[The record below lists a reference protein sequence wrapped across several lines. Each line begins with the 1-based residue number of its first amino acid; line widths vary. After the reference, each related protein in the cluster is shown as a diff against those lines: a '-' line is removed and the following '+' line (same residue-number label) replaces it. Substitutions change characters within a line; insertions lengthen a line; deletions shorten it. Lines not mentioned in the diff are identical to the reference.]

1 MLTRIYRENQSL
13 AEEGISQND
22 LTQIS
27 QRYLEGALDDKIG
40 VDAKQR
46 ANSNY
51 YKGQK
56 IGHRE
61 YLCQKQGIT
70 LPEEF

>member
-40 VDAKQR
+40 VDAK
-46 ANSNY
+46 
-51 YKGQK
+51 
-56 IGHRE
+56 
-61 YLCQKQGIT
+61 
-70 LPEEF
+70 